1 MDIPRAKP
9 KRRHAVF
16 YGIAAGLAL
25 LVTLGITQLKPA
37 APTVEGGTL
46 YTDVVKRGTMV
57 RQVRGPGSLVP
68 ENLRIVSAMTAG
80 RVERVLVR
88 PGAPVEPGTMLIELS
103 NPDVQLEGLD
113 AERQLKVAEAD
124 LANLR
129 SNLES
134 QRLAAVSTVATVR
147 AELRQA
153 ERDLKVA
160 ERLQQEGLG
169 SAMEI
174 ERSRDALEQMRSRM
188 ESEESRL
195 QVLTESLKAQL
206 ELRRSEVERLRAIA
220 QFQRERVASMKVRAG
235 AAGVVQSL
243 SLEPGQWVNPGQEL
257 ARVAG
262 QERLKAVL
270 RVPENEARDVT
281 LGLPCVVDTRNGTV
295 AGRVSRVDPGSQNGT
310 VGVDVALEGELPKG
324 ARPDLSVDGVIEIDR
339 LENVLYVTR
348 PVEGSSE
355 STVRLFR
362 FHSGGRSAERVA
374 VKLGRGSYQSIEVL
388 EGLNEGDRVILSD
401 MSQWERADRVN
412 VK

>member
-1 MDIPRAKP
+1 LDIPRARP
-9 KRRHAVF
+9 KKSPVLV
-16 YGIAAGLAL
+16 YGIAAGAVL
-25 LVTLGITQLKPA
+25 LVTLGISRLKPA
-37 APTVEGGTL
+37 APSLEASTL
-46 YTDVVKRGTMV
+46 YTDTVKRGTML

-80 RVERVLVR
+80 RVERVVVR
-88 PGAPVEPGTMLIELS
+88 PGAPVQAGTVLIEMS

-147 AELRQA
+147 SELRQA

-174 ERSRDALEQMRSRM
+174 ERARDGLEQMKSRM

-195 QVLTESLKAQL
+195 AVLTESLKAQL
-206 ELRRSEVERLRAIA
+206 ALRRAEVERLQAIA
-220 QFQRERVASMKVRAG
+220 RFQRERVQSMQVRAG
-235 AAGVVQSL
+235 IDGVVQSL

-262 QERLKAVL
+262 AERLKAVL
-270 RVPENEARDVT
+270 RIPESEARDVT
-281 LGLPCVVDTRNGTV
+281 LGLECTIDTRNGIIP
-295 AGRVSRVDPGSQNGT
+295 GHVSRVDPGSQNGT
-310 VGVDVALEGELPKG
+310 VGVDVALDGELPRG
-324 ARPDLSVDGVIEIDR
+324 ARPDLSVDGVVEIDR
-339 LENVLYVTR
+339 LENVLYMAR

-362 FHSGGRSAERVA
+362 IARDGHSAERIS
-374 VKLGRGSYQSIEVL
+374 VKLGRGSYQSIEIL
-388 EGLNEGDRVILSD
+388 DGLQEGT
-401 MSQWERADRVN
+401 A
-412 VK
+412 

>member
-1 MDIPRAKP
+1 MDIPRVRA
-9 KRRHAVF
+9 KRRPMLA
-16 YGIAAGLAL
+16 YAIAAGAVL
-25 LVTLGITQLKPA
+25 LVTLGISRLRPA
-37 APTVEGGTL
+37 APTVEAATL
-46 YTDVVKRGTMV
+46 YTDTVQRGTMV
-57 RQVRGPGSLVP
+57 RQVRGPGALVP

-88 PGAPVEPGTMLIELS
+88 PGAKVEEATLLIELS

-113 AERQLKVAEAD
+113 AERQVKVAEAD

-129 SNLES
+129 SSLES

-147 AELRQA
+147 SELRQA

-160 ERLQQEGLG
+160 ERLDQEGLG
-169 SAMEI
+169 SAMET
-174 ERSRDALEQMRSRM
+174 EQARDALEQTRSRY
-188 ESEESRL
+188 ESEQARL
-195 QVLTESLKAQL
+195 EVLTESLKAQL

-220 QFQRERVASMKVRAG
+220 RFQRDRVASMQVRAG
-235 AAGVVQSL
+235 ARGVVQSL

-270 RVPENEARDVT
+270 RIPEGDARDVT
-281 LGLPCVVDTRNGTV
+281 LGLGVAVDTRNGVV

-310 VGVDVALEGELPKG
+310 VGVDVTLQGELPRG

-339 LENVLYVTR
+339 LDSVLFVSR

-362 FHSGGRSAERVA
+362 IEPGGRSAERVA
-374 VKLGRGSYQSIEVL
+374 VRLGRGSYQSIEIL
-388 EGLNEGDRVILSD
+388 EGLREGDRVILSD
-401 MSQWERADRVN
+401 MSQWQRSDRVN
-412 VK
+412 LK

>member
-1 MDIPRAKP
+1 MDIPRERP
-9 KRRHAVF
+9 KKRPVLMYSIA
-16 YGIAAGLAL
+16 AAGLL
-25 LVTLGITQLKPA
+25 LATLGISRLKPA
-37 APTVEGGTL
+37 APSLEGSTL
-46 YTDVVKRGTMV
+46 YTDTVKRGTML

-88 PGAPVEPGTMLIELS
+88 PGAPVEAGTLLIELS

-113 AERQLKVAEAD
+113 AERQVKVAEAD

-129 SNLES
+129 STLES
-134 QRLAAVSTVATVR
+134 QRLLSVSTVATVR
-147 AELRQA
+147 SELRQA
-153 ERDLKVA
+153 ERDVKVA

-174 ERSRDALEQMRSRM
+174 ERAGDAVEQMRSRF
-188 ESEESRL
+188 ESEQARL
-195 QVLTESLKAQL
+195 VVLTESLKAQL
-206 ELRRSEVERLRAIA
+206 ELRRSEVDRLRAIA
-220 QFQRERVASMKVRAG
+220 RFQRDRVSSMQVLAG
-235 AAGVVQSL
+235 AEGVVQSL

-270 RVPENEARDVT
+270 RIPESEARDVT
-281 LGLPCVVDTRNGTV
+281 LGLKVVVDTRNGTV
-295 AGRVSRVDPGSQNGT
+295 AGHVSRVDPGSQNGT
-310 VGVDVALEGELPKG
+310 VGVDVALDGELPKG

-339 LENVLYVTR
+339 LDNVLYMAR

-355 STVRLFR
+355 STARLFR
-362 FHSGGRSAERVA
+362 IASGGRWAERVT
-374 VKLGRGSYQSIEVL
+374 VKLGRGSYQSIEIL

-401 MSQWERADRVN
+401 MSQWERSDRVN
-412 VK
+412 LK

>member
-1 MDIPRAKP
+1 MDIARERP
-9 KRRHAVF
+9 KRRPVLV
-16 YGIAAGLAL
+16 YGIAAGGILLA
-25 LVTLGITQLKPA
+25 TLGISRLRPA
-37 APTVEGGTL
+37 APTMEGSTL
-46 YTDVVKRGTMV
+46 YTDTVKRGTML

-88 PGAPVEPGTMLIELS
+88 PGALVEEGTLLIELS

-113 AERQLKVAEAD
+113 AERQVKVAEAD

-129 SNLES
+129 STLES

-147 AELRQA
+147 SELRQA
-153 ERDLKVA
+153 ERDVKVA
-160 ERLQQEGLG
+160 ERLEQEGLG

-174 ERSRDALEQMRSRM
+174 ERARDDVEQARSRF
-188 ESEESRL
+188 ESEQARL
-195 QVLTESLKAQL
+195 VVLTESLKAQL
-206 ELRRSEVERLRAIA
+206 DLRRSEVDRLRAIA
-220 QFQRERVASMKVRAG
+220 RFQRDRVASMQVRAG
-235 AAGVVQSL
+235 AKGVVQSL

-270 RVPENEARDVT
+270 RVPESEARDVT
-281 LGLPCVVDTRNGTV
+281 LGLKVAVDTRNGIV

-310 VGVDVALEGELPKG
+310 VGVDVALEGALPKG
-324 ARPDLSVDGVIEIDR
+324 ARPDLSVDGVIEVDR
-339 LENVLYVTR
+339 LEGVLYMAR
-348 PVEGSSE
+348 PAEGSSE

-362 FHSGGRSAERVA
+362 IAEGGRSAERVA
-374 VKLGRGSYQSIEVL
+374 VRLGRGSYQSVEIL
-388 EGLNEGDRVILSD
+388 EGLKEGDRVILSD

-412 VK
+412 LK